1 MTAADWDKRDD
12 FDVRFEWG
20 AAGTVALALQARVMV
35 VVDVLRFTTAV
46 EAAVSRGAIVY
57 PYRWR
62 DRSAAAFAS
71 SVGAVLADESDPSR
85 PSLSPSSLC
94 RLGAGEA
101 VVLPS
106 PNGSTC
112 AALADEAGTAVVA
125 SCLRNASA
133 VAGWLNNSARPV
145 GVIACGERRPD
156 GSLRPCLEDLLG
168 AGAVISRLRGSRSPE
183 ADSAAAVWEAALDH
197 DVTTK
202 LRECESGREL
212 QAKGHGDDVAYAGE
226 VGTSTVVPVLMGGRF
241 TCAGEASDPT

>member
-1 MTAADWDKRDD
+1 MTAADSDMRDD

-62 DRSAAAFAS
+62 DGSAAAFAS
-71 SVGAVLADESDPSR
+71 SVGAVRADESDPAG
-85 PSLSPSSLC
+85 PSLSPLSLC
-94 RLGAGEA
+94 RLGAGDA

-112 AALADEAGTAVVA
+112 AALADEADTAVVA

-133 VAGWLNNSARPV
+133 VAAWLNNSARPV
-145 GVIACGERRPD
+145 VVIACGERRPD
-156 GSLRPCLEDLLG
+156 GSLRQCLEDLLG
-168 AGAVISRLRGSRSPE
+168 AAPSSAVFRARALQRRPRPLVTGRPLVTTMSQQSCG
-183 ADSAAAVWEAALDH
+183 SAAPVESCKPR
-197 DVTTK
+197 VT
-202 LRECESGREL
+202 
-212 QAKGHGDDVAYAGE
+212 
-226 VGTSTVVPVLMGGRF
+226 GTMSHTRTRSVPARS
-241 TCAGEASDPT
+241 CPC